1 MLIVLGGLPAT
12 GKTTIA
18 RLLSSR
24 LRATHLRLDTIEQA
38 LRASGTLRGEVGAAG
53 YMIACGLAE
62 DMLRLGQ
69 VVIADSV
76 NPVDATREAWRAV
89 AARAGAQIM
98 EVELVRSDPADHR
111 HHVEARQPDIAGLT
125 LPSWAD
131 IVAREYE
138 PWDRP
143 RVVVDTS
150 GRTVEQSVTEIVAA
164 LQRY

>member
-24 LRATHLRLDTIEQA
+24 LRATPLRIDTIEQA
-38 LRASGTLRGEVGAAG
+38 LRSSGMLEIGTAG
-53 YMIACGLAE
+53 YMVAYALAE

-76 NPVDATREAWRAV
+76 NPVEATREAWRAV

-98 EVELVRSDPADHR
+98 EVELVRSDPVDHR
-111 HHVEARQPDIAGLT
+111 HHVETRQPDIAGLI

-138 PWDRP
+138 PWDSP
-143 RVVVDTS
+143 RVVVDSS